1 MSPRLLRVCNA
12 LGSTWN
18 YQAALRTQENIA
30 SLVGHQG
37 VPDTLLLLQH
47 QPIYT
52 VGKRG
57 TEADFKVSKEELH
70 GAEVETVPR
79 GGETTFH
86 GPGQLVCYPI
96 VNLRRLK
103 LGARAYVEGLEDT
116 VIATLGQYGVEAR
129 GRVPG
134 RTGVWVRERKIAA
147 IGVQITHG
155 VTRHG
160 AALNVSTDL
169 SYFDSIVPCGI
180 SDKEVTSL
188 RRELQEGAPEIQ
200 EVADVFVKQFMQQ
213 LSFTSCEYTERD
225 KLEE

>member
-1 MSPRLLRVCNA
+1 M
-12 LGSTWN
+12 
-18 YQAALRTQENIA
+18 
-30 SLVGHQG
+30 
-37 VPDTLLLLQH
+37 
-47 QPIYT
+47 
-52 VGKRG
+52 
-57 TEADFKVSKEELH
+57 
-70 GAEVETVPR
+70 
-79 GGETTFH
+79 
-86 GPGQLVCYPI
+86 
-96 VNLRRLK
+96 
-103 LGARAYVEGLEDT
+103 
-116 VIATLGQYGVEAR
+116 
-129 GRVPG
+129 
-134 RTGVWVRERKIAA
+134 WVRERKIAA